1 MKTAF
6 IFPGQG
12 AQFVGMGKG
21 FAEDYLAEA
30 NEILGLDLLKICFE
44 GPEDELKRTELSQPA
59 ILAVSVA
66 ANDILKNRGLKPDY
80 VAGHSLGEYSALVA
94 AGSFSFKD
102 ALRLVHFRGKFMQEA
117 VALGVGAMSAV
128 LNLSK
133 DKVID
138 CCKKASHLGVVELA
152 NFNSPD
158 QIVISGNKISVKEAG
173 RLCKEAG
180 AKRVISLAVSAPF
193 HCSLMKPAADKLKMK
208 LDQADIKES
217 LVPVIANINADVEK
231 SAEEIRKNLYNQVTG
246 SVLWVNSILK
256 MRSLGVTTYIE
267 VGPGKVLS
275 DLIKKIDP
283 EAEVKT
289 YVEA

>member
-1 MKTAF
+1 
-6 IFPGQG
+6 
-12 AQFVGMGKG
+12 MGKG